1 MKETPKNDGDKN
13 EDEMSPG
20 VSAGSKNLSMTVSQ
34 AEFAALQK
42 MVTSSEVS
50 DKDKDQN
57 PLPTGGAASAEPVT
71 PDEGNVQQQEDY
83 VMKAF
88 RSSGLSPARFTKLLN
103 EYSNAN
109 EEGPFGTP
117 ASKTLKVSQDSGY
130 GPRYAVPRVE
140 TQAKKT
146 PLPMEQTKNK
156 SENERP
162 KDITF
167 ANNESDDSG
176 DGSAD
181 NQDDQGD
188 EDNASSASE
197 FSLED
202 HYTPVMTVANAADI
216 DESLEGAF
224 ASQSETGMRSLLNNA
239 SLEGSLGNRASK
251 LEINLQL
258 LIGKTSS
265 PTARL
270 ELVKLIV
277 MMVRAR
283 HVQQLGGDG
292 SRPLSLKVARSK
304 AGDLVQK
311 LKHLALD
318 RVAACLAKDGS
329 PGADVAAAAIA
340 VENDEQLA
348 DEFNLPEFENNEQP
362 DVVKIL
368 VSIKFA
374 STASETR
381 RAVRRVEAKAAR
393 LGGLGECDLVA
404 AMQLQVEADRLVMIC
419 ARDGIKVKFRDPIE
433 YLEDVNA
440 EMPPAHLA
448 REQAV
453 LEKFLIS
460 ARQGK
465 GQLARVRMAQESQKE
480 LDSMREATEKSHKKV
495 TSTLLVSDKK
505 PEGGRVR
512 KEQGG
517 RGKIKKKVEDMSQD
531 EKWYHIYWNVL
542 RPPGKPWYC
551 RNQIKLIVEKKIT
564 PEAAHDECRMT
575 SGSGG
580 CTYCEKNGVATAD
593 VVERVQKIIDTVAGR
608 NDQGSATD
616 E

>member
-13 EDEMSPG
+13 EDEMSPS
-20 VSAGSKNLSMTVSQ
+20 VSAGSKNLSTTASQ

-42 MVTSSEVS
+42 MITSSEVS

-71 PDEGNVQQQEDY
+71 PDEGDVQQQEDD

-88 RSSGLSPARFTKLLN
+88 RSSGLSSARFTELLN

-117 ASKTLKVSQDSGY
+117 ESRTLKVSQDSGY

-176 DGSAD
+176 NGSAD
-181 NQDDQGD
+181 DQDDQGD

-202 HYTPVMTVANAADI
+202 HYTPVTTVANAADI

-251 LEINLQL
+251 LEISLQL

-270 ELVKLIV
+270 DLVKLLV
-277 MMVRAR
+277 RMVRVR

-292 SRPLSLKVARSK
+292 SRPLSLKVARSRV
-304 AGDLVQK
+304 GDLVQK
-311 LKHLALD
+311 LKHLALS

-348 DEFNLPEFENNEQP
+348 YEFNLHEFEKNEQP
-362 DVVKIL
+362 DVVDTL
-368 VSIKFA
+368 VSLKFA

-381 RAVRRVEAKAAR
+381 KAVRRVEAKAAR
-393 LGGLGECDLVA
+393 LGGFGEVDLVA
-404 AMQLQVEADRLVMIC
+404 AVQLQVEADRLAMIC

-433 YLEDVNA
+433 CLEDVNA
-440 EMPPAHLA
+440 EMPPASLA

-453 LEKFLIS
+453 LEKFLIGV
-460 ARQGK
+460 RQEK
-465 GQLARVRMAQESQKE
+465 GQLARVRMAQKSQKE
-480 LDSMREATEKSHKKV
+480 LDSMREATEKSYKKV
-495 TSTLLVSDKK
+495 TPTLLVSDKK
-505 PEGGRVR
+505 PDGGRVR
-512 KEQGG
+512 KEKGS
-517 RGKIKKKVEDMSQD
+517 KIKKKVEDMSQD
-531 EKWYHIYWNVL
+531 EKWYHIWWNVL

-564 PEAAHDECRMT
+564 PEAAHDECRMA
-575 SGSGG
+575 SGG
-580 CTYCEKNGVATAD
+580 CTFCEKNGVATAD
-593 VVERVQKIIDTVAGR
+593 VVERAQKIIDTVAGKS
-608 NDQGSATD
+608 DQGSGTD